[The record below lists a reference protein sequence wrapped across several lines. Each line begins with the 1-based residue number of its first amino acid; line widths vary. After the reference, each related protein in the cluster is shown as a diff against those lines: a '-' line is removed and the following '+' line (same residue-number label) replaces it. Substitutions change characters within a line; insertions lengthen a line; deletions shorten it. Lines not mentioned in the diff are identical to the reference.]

1 METDRHVVEFGRG
14 EPIVFVHG
22 SFDCA
27 EETFP
32 KQRELADQ
40 YRVVLVDR
48 RGYGD
53 SPPAVRFDFDS
64 QVDDLIAV
72 LGRGAHLVGQ
82 SYGGVLCLLAAAA
95 RPDLVRSLTLIEPP
109 AFSIARGHP
118 AVETFIARLE
128 PWFAAAPQMP
138 KERLLPGFLRSF
150 GLDPPDVQLSEEDL
164 ADAVTSAHEPPPWE
178 AEVPLDRLAQASLP
192 TFVVSGAWD
201 IAPPEARE
209 IASAAF
215 RVVCDEIASR
225 LNSERAVFPE
235 RCTTRNCSADRS
247 TTGSGSFCDTPRPMY
262 EGTAWTI
269 HTSFRAGSTRHWGST
284 RSAAGPFIDVNC

>member
-1 METDRHVVEFGRG
+1 METDLHVVELGQG

-32 KQRELADQ
+32 GQRELADQ

-82 SYGGVLCLLAAAA
+82 SYGGVLCLLAAGR

-109 AFSIARGHP
+109 AFSVARGHP
-118 AVETFIARLE
+118 SVERFIE
-128 PWFAAAPQMP
+128 PLQAWFETALDMP
-138 KERLLPGFLRSF
+138 KERLVPDFLRSF
-150 GLDPPDVQLSEEDL
+150 GLDPPDIELSEQDL
-164 ADAVTSAHEPPPWE
+164 ADAVTTAHEPPPWE
-178 AEVPLDRLAQASLP
+178 AEVPLDRLALASLP
-192 TFVVSGAWD
+192 TLVVSGAWD

-209 IASAAF
+209 IAGAAF
-215 RVVCDEIASR
+215 RVVCDEVANR
-225 LNSERAVFPE
+225 LSAEHAVFPGE
-235 RCTTRNCSADRS
+235 MHNPQLLGKPFNDRLREFLRRATAD
-247 TTGSGSFCDTPRPMY
+247 T
-262 EGTAWTI
+262 
-269 HTSFRAGSTRHWGST
+269 
-284 RSAAGPFIDVNC
+284 